1 MNTELRDVSDIMID
15 FRDVTKQYGRV
26 KAVDQISFQVH
37 RGEICGFLG
46 PNGAGKTTSLR
57 MLLGLVRPSSGRIEI
72 QGTDVQQDT
81 GRALDGVGAII
92 EESHFYPYLTG
103 EQNLRQVLR
112 LRGLAASPADIR
124 ARLADVGLGGAGN
137 RRVKGYSLGMR
148 QRLALALAMLQ
159 DPQIL
164 ILDEPMNGLDP
175 AAMREFRMH
184 LVNLAQSGV
193 TILLSSHILSEVE
206 QLATQ
211 LVFINQGRIVG
222 VENRRNRE
230 FSHAYVRG
238 ADAEP
243 LAAWIRGK
251 PIEARA
257 VDGGA
262 WVIPLAAPSA
272 ISELI
277 RTLVNAGIDL
287 VEVRPYAEN
296 LETEYMD
303 RMAGT
308 GEVARIEGA

>member
-296 LETEYMD
+296 LETEYME

-308 GEVARIEGA
+308 GEVARAPS